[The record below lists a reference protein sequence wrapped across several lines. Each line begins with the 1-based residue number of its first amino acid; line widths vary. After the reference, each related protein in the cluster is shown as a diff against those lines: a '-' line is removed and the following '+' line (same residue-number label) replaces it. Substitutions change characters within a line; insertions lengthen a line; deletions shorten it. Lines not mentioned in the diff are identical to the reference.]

1 MSNRRVNIEISIEND
16 EVHPDIFVVQRE
28 AVFDAQGNAVGVGK
42 THRAPVLI
50 DSDKNASEQLA
61 ADPKLHLT
69 DKEAA
74 AIKGQIDGIKSALP
88 TRARPTP

>member
-16 EVHPDIFVVQRE
+16 EVRPDIFIAQRE
-28 AVFDAQGNAVGVGK
+28 SVFDAQGNTVGVGK
-42 THRAPVLI
+42 THRSPILL

-61 ADPKLHLT
+61 ADPNLHLT

-74 AIKGQIDGIKSALP
+74 AIKSQIDGIKAALP
-88 TRARPTP
+88 TQARPTL

>member
-28 AVFDAQGNAVGVGK
+28 AVFDAEGNAVGVGK
-42 THRAPVLI
+42 THRAPVLL
-50 DSDKNASEQLA
+50 DDEKSASEQLA

-69 DKEAA
+69 DKEVAA
-74 AIKGQIDGIKSALP
+74 VKGQIDGIKAALP
-88 TRARPTP
+88 TQARITL